1 MTTPRYLP
9 VETFQAWAR
18 DDITADE
25 TLIETAINTSEEWL
39 DDKAG
44 RSLILV
50 DDDTVATARK
60 FRPERCTDELLIPD
74 LAEITSVVE
83 NGTTLTADVDYQAE
97 PFDNLDPSSQQYRP
111 FDKLVRLDHYWYTN
125 GRRPTVTVT
134 GKWGWTSIPAVVVTA
149 CEILTNDWLQ
159 NRNVSLGVV
168 GSTTEGFSIG
178 VRQNPN
184 VLSAIHTIRG
194 HKSWGLA

>member
-1 MTTPRYLP
+1 MATRYLS
-9 VETFQAWAR
+9 VEAFQTWAR
-18 DDITADE
+18 DDIDADVS
-25 TLIETAINTSEEWL
+25 LIETGIKTSEEWL

-44 RSLILV
+44 RSLVLV
-50 DDDTVATARK
+50 TDATEASSRK
-60 FRPERCTDELLIPD
+60 FRPEPCTDELLIPD
-74 LAEITSVVE
+74 LAEITSVTE
-83 NGTTLTADVDYQAE
+83 NGATLTVDVDYQAE

-111 FDKLVRLDHYWYTN
+111 FDKLVRLDRYWYRD
-125 GRRPTVTVT
+125 GRRPTVVVT
-134 GKWGWTSIPAVVVTA
+134 GKWGWTQIPSVVITA

-159 NRNVSLGVV
+159 NRNVSLGIV

-184 VLSAIHTIRG
+184 VLSAINTIRG

>member
-1 MTTPRYLP
+1 MTEPRYLT
-9 VETFQAWAR
+9 VATFQAWAR
-18 DDITADE
+18 DDIDADSD
-25 TLIETAINTSEEWL
+25 LIETAINAAEEWL

-44 RSLILV
+44 RTLVLV
-50 DDDTVATARK
+50 DDETVASARK
-60 FRPERCTDELLIPD
+60 FRPDPGTDTLIVPD

-83 NGTTLTADVDYQAE
+83 DGTTLTIDTDYQAE

-111 FDKLVRLDHYWYTN
+111 YDTLRRLDRYWYTN

-134 GKWGWTSIPAVVVTA
+134 GKWGWTEIPAVVVTA

-184 VLSAIHTIRG
+184 VLSAIRAIRG
-194 HKSWGLA
+194 PKSWGLA

>member
-1 MTTPRYLP
+1 MTTPRYLT

-18 DDITADE
+18 DDITAD
-25 TLIETAINTSEEWL
+25 TNLIEIAINTSEEWL

-44 RSLILV
+44 RSLVLV
-50 DDDTVATARK
+50 DGDTVATARK
-60 FRPERCTDELLIPD
+60 FRPEHCVETLVIPD
-74 LAEITSVVE
+74 CAEITSVVE
-83 NGTTLTADVDYQAE
+83 NGTTLTVDVDYQAE

-111 FDKLVRLDHYWYTN
+111 FDTLTRLDRYWYTN

-134 GKWGWTSIPAVVVTA
+134 GKWGWAEIPAVVVTA

-168 GSTTEGFSIG
+168 GSTSEGFSIG

-184 VLSAIHTIRG
+184 VLSAIRTIRG
-194 HKSWGLA
+194 PKSWGLA